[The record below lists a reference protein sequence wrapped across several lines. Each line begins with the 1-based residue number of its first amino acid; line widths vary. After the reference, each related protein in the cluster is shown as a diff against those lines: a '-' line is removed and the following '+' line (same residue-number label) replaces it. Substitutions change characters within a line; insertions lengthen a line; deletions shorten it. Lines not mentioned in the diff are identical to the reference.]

1 MSNHKEPIAIIGVG
15 CRTPGNVYS
24 PNDLWSVLLARTD
37 GITDIPKNR
46 WNIDEYYDPDP
57 NKTGKTKAA
66 CGGFIDNIDIFDNE
80 FFNIFPKEA
89 ESIDPQ
95 QRLLL
100 QTAFEALEDSG
111 DRLDTLRGSK
121 TAVYIG
127 SFANDYQDILSSPD
141 NRYYITPHSAMG
153 TSLTSLANR
162 ISYFFDLRGPSI
174 SLDTACSSSL
184 VAVHLACQSIWHQEA
199 NCAIAGG
206 VNININ
212 PALAIMLSKGNFLSP
227 DGRCH
232 SFDEN
237 SNGYARSEGTGLVY
251 LKPLSQALT
260 DSNKIYALIRGTA
273 CNSDGYTS
281 AGYTVPSASA
291 QTSLLQAAYQDAGV
305 NVSRVQFI
313 EAHGTGTVIGDP
325 QEARAFANIFS
336 DRPIDKP
343 LLIGSVKSN
352 LGHLEGAAGI
362 TGLIKLTLC
371 LHHQQIPGNLH
382 FHKGNP
388 AIDFENWRL
397 KVVSQTQEWPA
408 PADGSTRIGG
418 VNAFGA
424 GGTNAHVVVEEYLPD
439 TGIILGEQQAEDI
452 PPGINLF
459 TCSAQTIEA
468 LKAYLQTYLH
478 YLATANV
485 NLNDLC
491 FNIGQHRSALH
502 HRIAI
507 ATGSTQ
513 DLQQKITAFLNG
525 DILNGVEYGQVSDK
539 KPRVAFIFTGQ
550 GPQWFAMGCQLIKTE
565 PIFRYT
571 IQKIDKLFR
580 KISGCSLLE
589 EMTRPEA
596 ESQISD
602 TRIAQPAIMAL
613 QIALVKLWQHNS
625 VVPAGV
631 VGHSIGE
638 VAAAYAVGALTLEQA
653 IDVIFYRSHYQHL
666 TVGKGKM
673 LAVAVT
679 QEKAEALIER
689 IKDKVSI
696 AAING
701 PESIIL
707 SGDEEPLIAIAEYL
721 ETQNI
726 FNRFLNIDAPF
737 HSHHMAP
744 LKEQLLSSLDKLTP
758 TAAHSLFYSTVTGK
772 QENGCHL
779 DSEYWYRNLR
789 DPVYFTAAITQ
800 MLADGFDTFIEIGPH
815 PVLSSGANDLFTALN
830 SDAQIFPSLRRQE
843 DEPLRFK
850 QTLAALQIMGYPLDW
865 HKICPKANRLYDL
878 PRYPWQQKSFWSESH
893 IHQEQRLNHQLHPLI
908 THHQSSCISQ
918 DKHIFSISLDRHA
931 EPYLNDHRVNGLI
944 LFPGTGHLE
953 LANAAAK
960 KAIGNAFS
968 YLENINFENGLFL
981 PEEGAAPEIKL
992 EIYSAEG
999 HYCLMSYDHSQPDST
1014 WVKHSYG
1021 QMNYLDEKPSP
1032 PSISLADVQHVV
1044 NNPMPVQPMY
1054 NALKHSGLLYGPT
1067 FKIIQNIW
1075 ASPGKALAKI
1085 ILPESLQYGIERY
1098 LSHPALLDACW
1109 HLMFSARNNA
1119 ANQKLGIYVPIYVAR
1134 YTFFQ
1139 QPHGQEVWSYLSITQ
1154 NDEQFLQGDV
1164 IVFDE
1169 LGRVISET
1177 IGLRLKYIPGTRAH
1191 EENISYDE
1199 CYEYHWQYAEN
1210 LNLEVKQKSND
1221 EVLIIGDNG
1230 YDHKLLIKLLS
1241 ASGTKVILLGEFAD
1255 ATWQVDL
1262 QSRQDVLDIIRKI
1275 KSSHPMINKVIIT
1288 LPLSQTGESNIEKS
1302 VEALIWRLS
1311 NINNAVIEN
1320 ELSVIIWVINT
1331 HAEYV
1336 IPEDNNINLAQ
1347 SSVSALNN
1355 VMTTEY
1361 PLSMSKVI
1369 DLGQGNMAELS
1380 SLVSIITSKNSAIN
1394 ETELALRDD
1403 KIFVK
1408 RMARIEPEV
1417 IQKNISKILSA
1428 EGSYYQAL
1436 TTTPDNLFT
1445 LHQVIPSKLMENEIE
1460 IAIKTSSL
1468 NSHKWCDQLQ
1478 TQEGV
1483 GGIVTRI
1490 GTQVSGFKPGDE
1502 VIALTSN
1509 SIVGMAVIP
1518 EHCVAHKPKSLTFTQ
1533 AAILP
1538 FTYLAAYYCLYML
1551 AKIAQGERILVHDA
1565 TSGSGLATIYL
1576 AQQVGAE
1583 IFASAN
1589 TEAKQ
1594 GFLRSIGIKH
1604 VYDSNTLNFY
1614 QHIMTNTQN
1623 QGVDIVI
1630 NTLGGKGRIQSLKC
1644 LHLLGRFIEVNNNDI
1659 TENINIYPQHQGKNI
1674 TYFNFNLS
1682 ELISLKPETSRM
1694 LLDDI
1699 VPLFDSNTPPH
1710 VIPFTEF
1717 PVTELNDALN
1727 FLRLNLH
1734 IGNVVINMED
1744 NTIKALP
1751 ARELHLN
1758 PDKVYIITG
1767 GASGLGIELAQ
1778 WLVDK
1783 GAKKLVLISRSGP
1796 KTAYD
1801 HRVIEELRRQQILI
1815 LLPEIDLLSP
1825 TEVDKGIELAKSLGS
1840 VAGIIHCAGIL
1851 QDALITNLDRTTFT
1865 TAFAAKAIGGW
1876 NLHQAL
1882 KNQQL
1887 DFFLLISSMTTVFG
1901 VGGQSYYAAANR
1913 FLEQL
1918 AYYRSLLGLP
1928 SQCIK
1933 IGLLDHFA
1941 GMSDTSLINSTENK
1955 GILVL
1960 NKQEILKKIEQ
1971 TILDGSINRLAANLD
1986 WSRIRSH
1993 FNHLNNDLR
2002 YAHLFNKQSN
2012 QLSDDSDLQQ
2022 NIQSLDVK
2030 EIQKNLVQHLT
2041 AALARILGT
2050 TTDKIEQ
2057 GKSLSAIG
2065 LDSLMLN
2072 QLRYWILE
2080 KLDISY
2086 PLMRMVKGV
2095 SILELATQLQQ
2106 ELNNPKA
2113 PQPPAGDD
2121 SGITS
2126 EDGIE
2131 VSNKWFVHLTRTKNE
2146 QLKKT
2151 KLFMIPALGT
2161 GASMYAHF
2169 LYNAPTDCEVLAVQL
2184 PGRENRLNE
2193 NSYIHLTPLLDDL
2206 ETALVTQLKDD
2217 RQHHDW
2223 QGDIALYGHSY
2234 GGLVAFELCRRLS
2247 KKYGLLPSHLFVSAT
2262 TAPHLINT
2270 WKQRHTLDSEGS
2282 RSLSEQIILE
2292 LSTSIDNVDF
2302 IKKII
2307 PGMQRDMPL
2316 LTNYEYQPDEPLSCP
2331 ITVLSAIE
2339 DQSVLVAEMAQWQI
2353 QTHAAFK
2360 QHLVH
2365 GDHWF
2370 IIRSKEFVS
2379 KQINIALGN

>member
-1 MSNHKEPIAIIGVG
+1 MSNHKEPIAIIGIG

-24 PNDLWSVLLARTD
+24 PNDLWSILLAQID

-46 WNIDEYYDPDP
+46 WNIDEYYDPAP
-57 NKTGKTKAA
+57 NKAGKTKVAR
-66 CGGFIDNIDIFDNE
+66 GGFIDNIDMFDNE
-80 FFNIFPKEA
+80 FFNIFPREA
-89 ESIDPQ
+89 ENIDPQ

-111 DRLDTLRGSK
+111 DRLDALRGSK

-199 NCAIAGG
+199 HCAIAGG

-212 PALAIMLSKGNFLSP
+212 PALTIMLSKGNFLSS
-227 DGRCH
+227 DGSCH
-232 SFDEN
+232 SFDES
-237 SNGYARSEGTGLVY
+237 SNGYVRSEGTGLVY

-281 AGYTVPSASA
+281 AGFTVPNASA

-305 NVSRVQFI
+305 NVSHVQFI
-313 EAHGTGTVIGDP
+313 EAHGTGTIIGDP
-325 QEARAFANIFS
+325 QEAQAFANIFS

-352 LGHLEGAAGI
+352 LGHLEGASGI

-408 PADGSTRIGG
+408 PTDGSTRIGG

-424 GGTNAHVVVEEYLPD
+424 GGTNAHVVVEEYRLD
-439 TGIILGEQQAEDI
+439 TDIILGEQQAEDI
-452 PPGINLF
+452 PPVINLF
-459 TCSAQTIEA
+459 TCSAQTVEA
-468 LKAYLQTYLH
+468 LKAYLQAYLH

-507 ATGSTQ
+507 ATGSIQ

-525 DILNGVEYGQVSDK
+525 DVLNGVEYGQVWDK
-539 KPRVAFIFTGQ
+539 KPRLAFIFTGQ

-565 PIFRYT
+565 PVFRYT
-571 IQKIDKLFR
+571 IQSIDKIFR
-580 KISGCSLLE
+580 NISGCSLLE

-596 ESQISD
+596 ESRISD

-613 QIALVKLWQHNS
+613 QIALVKLWQHNG
-625 VVPAGV
+625 VVPAGI

-653 IDVIFYRSHYQHL
+653 TEVIFYRSLYQHL

-673 LAVAVT
+673 LAVGIT
-679 QEKAEALIER
+679 QEKAEALIAL
-689 IKDKVSI
+689 IKDRVSI

-707 SGDEEPLIAIAEYL
+707 SGDEEPLNAIAEHL

-726 FNRFLNIDAPF
+726 FNRFLKIDAPY

-744 LKEQLLSSLDKLTP
+744 LKEKLLSSLEKLTP

-779 DSEYWYRNLR
+779 DSEYWYHNLR
-789 DPVYFTAAITQ
+789 DPVYFTAALTQ
-800 MLADGFDTFIEIGPH
+800 MLTDGFDTFIEIGPH
-815 PVLSSGANDLFTALN
+815 PVLSSGAKDLFIALN
-830 SDAQIFPSLRRQE
+830 SDAQIFPSIRRQE

-850 QTLAALQIMGYPLDW
+850 QTLAALQIMGYPMDW

-878 PRYPWQQKSFWSESH
+878 PHYPWQQKPFWSEGH
-893 IHQEQRLNHQLHPLI
+893 LHQERRLNRQLHPLI
-908 THHQSSCISQ
+908 THHQSSGINQ

-931 EPYLNDHRVNGLI
+931 EPYLNDHRVNDLI

-953 LANAAAK
+953 LANAAAQ
-960 KAIGNAFS
+960 KAVGNAFS
-968 YLENINFENGLFL
+968 YLENINFENGLLL
-981 PEEGAAPEIKL
+981 PEEGDPPEIKL

-999 HYCLMSYDHSQPDST
+999 HYCLMSYDHSKPDST

-1032 PSISLADVQHVV
+1032 PTILLANVQHEV
-1044 NNPMPVQPMY
+1044 NNLMPVQPMY
-1054 NALKHSGLLYGPT
+1054 NALKHSGLAYGPT
-1067 FKIIQNIW
+1067 FKIIRNIW
-1075 ASPGKALAKI
+1075 TSPGKALAKI
-1085 ILPESLQYGIERY
+1085 VLPESLQYGIERY

-1109 HLMFSARNNA
+1109 HLIFSARSDA
-1119 ANQKLGIYVPIYVAR
+1119 ANQKIDIYLPICVAR

-1154 NDEQFLQGDV
+1154 SDEQFLQGDI

-1169 LGRVISET
+1169 LGTVVSET
-1177 IGLRLKYIPGTRAH
+1177 IGLRMKNASEMHIY
-1191 EENISYDE
+1191 EDNIYYDN
-1199 CYEYHWQYAEN
+1199 CYEHYWQHAEN
-1210 LNLEVKQKSND
+1210 LNLEVKQKSN
-1221 EVLIIGDNG
+1221 EEILIIGDNG
-1230 YDHKLLIKLLS
+1230 YDHSLLMKIL
-1241 ASGTKVILLGEFAD
+1241 AESGTNVISLGELAD
-1255 ATWQVDL
+1255 FTWQVDL
-1262 QSRQDVLDIIRKI
+1262 QNRQDVLEIIRQI
-1275 KSSHPMINKVIIT
+1275 KSSHPIINKIIIT

-1302 VEALIWRLS
+1302 VETLIWKLS
-1311 NINNAVIEN
+1311 NINHAIIKN
-1320 ELSVIIWVINT
+1320 ELEVISWIINT
-1331 HAEYV
+1331 HSEYV
-1336 IPEDNNINLAQ
+1336 TPEDKNINLAQ
-1347 SSVSALNN
+1347 SPVSALNN

-1361 PLSMSKVI
+1361 PLAINKVI
-1369 DLGQGNMAELS
+1369 DLGQGNMTELR
-1380 SLVSIITSKNSAIN
+1380 SLASIVTSKNSAIN
-1394 ETELALRDD
+1394 ETEFALRDD

-1408 RMARIEPEV
+1408 HMERIKPEV
-1417 IQKNISKILSA
+1417 TQKNVSKILNA
-1428 EGSYYQAL
+1428 CGSYYQAL
-1436 TTTPDNLFT
+1436 TITPDNLFT
-1445 LHQVIPSKLMENEIE
+1445 LHQVIPSALLENEIE
-1460 IAIKTSSL
+1460 IAIKASSL
-1468 NSHKWCDQLQ
+1468 NSQKWCGQLQ
-1478 TQEGV
+1478 AQEGGSGV
-1483 GGIVTRI
+1483 VTRI
-1490 GTQVSGFKPGDE
+1490 GTQVNGFKQGDE

-1509 SIVGMAVIP
+1509 SIAGMVVIP
-1518 EHCVAHKPKSLTFTQ
+1518 EHCVAHKPKSLTFIQ

-1538 FTYLAAYYCLYML
+1538 FTYLTAYYCLYML
-1551 AKIAQGERILVHDA
+1551 AKITQGERILVHDA

-1576 AQQVGAE
+1576 AQQAGAE

-1589 TEAKQ
+1589 SEAKQ
-1594 GFLRSIGIKH
+1594 HFLRSIGITH

-1614 QHIMTNTQN
+1614 QHIMTDTQD
-1623 QGVDIVI
+1623 QGIDIVI
-1630 NTLGGKGRIQSLKC
+1630 NTLDGKGRVQSLKC
-1644 LHLLGRFIEVNNNDI
+1644 LRLFGRFIEVNKNDI
-1659 TENINIYPQHQGKNI
+1659 TDDINLHSKDQGKNI
-1674 TYFNFNLS
+1674 AYFKLNLS
-1682 ELISLKPETSRM
+1682 ELMSLKPEISRM
-1694 LLDDI
+1694 LLNDI
-1699 VPLFDSNTPPH
+1699 IPLFDSNTPQQ
-1710 VIPFTEF
+1710 VMPFTEF
-1717 PVTELNDALN
+1717 SVTELNDALN

-1734 IGNVVINMED
+1734 IGNIVITMED

-1751 ARELHLN
+1751 ALELHLN
-1758 PDKVYIITG
+1758 PDKVYVITG
-1767 GASGLGIELAQ
+1767 GASGLGIELAK

-1801 HRVIEELRRQQILI
+1801 HTVIEDLRRQQIQI
-1815 LLPEIDLLSP
+1815 LLPEMDLLSP
-1825 TEVDKGIELAKSLGS
+1825 IEVDKGIELAKSLGPL
-1840 VAGIIHCAGIL
+1840 AGIIHCAGIL

-1876 NLHQAL
+1876 NLHQTL
-1882 KNQQL
+1882 KDQQL
-1887 DFFLLISSMTTVFG
+1887 DFFLLISSISTILG
-1901 VGGQSYYAAANR
+1901 IGGQSYYAAANK

-1918 AYYRSLLGLP
+1918 AYFRSLLGLP
-1928 SQCIK
+1928 TQCLK

-1941 GMSDTSLINSTENK
+1941 GMSAASVISSTESK
-1955 GILVL
+1955 GILVI
-1960 NKQEILKKIEQ
+1960 NRQEVLKKIEQ
-1971 TILDGSINRLAANLD
+1971 TILDGSINRTAANLD
-1986 WSRIRSH
+1986 WSRIRSY
-1993 FNHLNNDLR
+1993 FNHLSNDLR
-2002 YAHLFNKQSN
+2002 YAHLSNKQSN
-2012 QLSDDSDLQQ
+2012 QLPNDSDLQKQ
-2022 NIQSLDVK
+2022 THSLDAN

-2041 AALARILGT
+2041 AALARIIGT
-2050 TTDKIEQ
+2050 TVDKIEQ

-2080 KLDISY
+2080 KLEISY

-2106 ELNNPKA
+2106 ELNSPKA
-2113 PQPPAGDD
+2113 PEPLEGDG

-2126 EDGIE
+2126 EDSIE
-2131 VSNKWFVHLTRTKNE
+2131 VSNKWFVHLTRTKDE
-2146 QLKKT
+2146 RLKKT
-2151 KLFMIPALGT
+2151 KLFMIPALGA

-2184 PGRENRLNE
+2184 PGRENRLSE
-2193 NSYIHLTPLLDDL
+2193 NNYVHLTPLLDDL
-2206 ETALVTQLKDD
+2206 EIALVTQLEDD

-2234 GGLVAFELCRRLS
+2234 GGLIAFELCRRLR
-2247 KKYGLLPSHLFVSAT
+2247 KKYGLLLSHLFVSAAA
-2262 TAPHLINT
+2262 APQLINI
-2270 WKQRHTLDSEGS
+2270 WKKRNLLGIEGNS
-2282 RSLSEQIILE
+2282 SNTEQKILE
-2292 LSTSIDNVDF
+2292 LFSSIGDMDF
-2302 IKKII
+2302 VKKIV

-2316 LTNYEYQPDEPLSCP
+2316 LTSYEHQSDEPLSCP
-2331 ITVLSAIE
+2331 ITVFSAIE
-2339 DQSVLVAEMAQWQI
+2339 DQSTLVAEMAQWQV

-2360 QHLVH
+2360 QHLTH

-2370 IIRSKEFVS
+2370 IIPSREFIS